1 MNAIDFAG
9 VSLKEAIDMTSRN
22 PAKILGYE
30 TVRLR
35 RGALADL
42 IVFRMSQVRKRLD
55 IEATIGSGQLMFGEI
70 VLR

>member
-1 MNAIDFAG
+1 
-9 VSLKEAIDMTSRN
+9 MTSRN

-30 TVRLR
+30 TVHLR